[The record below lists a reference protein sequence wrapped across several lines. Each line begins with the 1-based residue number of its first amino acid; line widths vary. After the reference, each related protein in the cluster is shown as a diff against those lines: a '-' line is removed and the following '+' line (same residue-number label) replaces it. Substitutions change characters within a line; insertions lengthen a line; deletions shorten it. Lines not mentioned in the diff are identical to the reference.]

1 MTPDEVEALTDDEY
15 EAFVRHMKAEARAIE
30 KSARTPRRPRR

>member
-15 EAFVRHMKAEARAIE
+15 EAFVRLMKTEARAIE
-30 KSARTPRRPRR
+30 KMARTPRRPRR